1 MNILITGA
9 KGFVGRNLVEN
20 LKNIKEGK
28 DRTHPDIRLEDIME
42 YDIDRQYKLIIGG
55 TSGGKPMYIRLVL
68 VEDIDTYIDIRTEDL
83 EEFIAR
89 TEGS

>member
-42 YDIDRQYKLIIGG
+42 YDIDTEESLLSQYCKKADFIFHLAGENRPKEIGE
-55 TSGGKPMYIRLVL
+55 KPGQMPI
-68 VEDIDTYIDIRTEDL
+68 
-83 EEFIAR
+83 
-89 TEGS
+89 